1 MDTTKIESGVA
12 KAKELGYS
20 PEEIN
25 TFLKK
30 KGLFSPSLN
39 PTYTPEEK
47 KGGFLSNLVG
57 TTALGQRLGGLAYR
71 GTQTDSNISSAIQGN
86 QQIEQQVLQQ
96 IQKNKS
102 IGKDTSKLEQ
112 ALKDLQ
118 FSNAQTQQTSQDLR
132 SGGVT
137 NRQVVG
143 SAIQTAA
150 SAIPFSSLIGKSATA
165 LKPALG
171 SSVLGRGVNTVS
183 KLVKSPVAGAALEG
197 TLGGA
202 AYNFGGAVG
211 EGKSAYDTV
220 VDTAMGGVVG
230 GLGGAALA
238 GTLKGVGKLMN
249 PKEVG
254 TAEDIAGKILDDAD
268 KLFGNDANLKSAVLN
283 RELFGVEGDITKAP
297 RIEAFSDLADNL
309 AGRKVI
315 SLDNKRAAKTL
326 TGIKGT
332 TVGDGYQVAEQRMA
346 ELYKEIDK
354 GLKKSGGDFD
364 KQPIID
370 FINTKANDYTTSPQA
385 LRKLGFTIDKAGNLK
400 IQPRGLIERIM
411 KAGSVA
417 DIEKIITEELAPE
430 LQSIAQSGLNAP
442 SKSTLAGLRQAL
454 NETIDKHI
462 TSLGG
467 EYSSIKQKYGAYR
480 GLEDAFKQIITGGN
494 PQLADMID
502 TYGLSNIVAGRPIK
516 GSIISALNI
525 SKRFFNSDNATFRR
539 ILESAGEFN
548 KAKMNPIADAGAAA
562 AKAVPELPPPGIAPA
577 GEEAVKFMETLSDE
591 QKTMLQKL
599 LGEKKNLNSGFS
611 KLSTILTAAG
621 ITGVGAAGAAAA
633 RGKTETIDVEA
644 ARKAK
649 EVSPAKTEDADGVDI
664 RNGFIHSENRGAASS
679 SKDLYKE
686 VGVTGDLGKYQ
697 VKPQTLKEWSVPW
710 LGKTYKKEEF
720 LNDPKAQEEF
730 MNQFEA
736 VVKAYKLSPEDA
748 AVIWHK
754 GWGVLGDQKPR
765 SEKEKLLRQH
775 IEEKKKDP
783 NVQEYIRQFKIGLE
797 NVKI

>member
-1 MDTTKIESGVA
+1 MDTQKIESGVA
-12 KAKELGYS
+12 KAKQLGYTTD
-20 PEEIN
+20 EIN

-30 KGLFSPSLN
+30 KGMFSPSLN

-57 TTALGQRLGGLAYR
+57 TTALGQRLGGMAFR
-71 GTQTDSNISSAIQGN
+71 GTQTDSNVSSAIQGG
-86 QQIEQQVLQQ
+86 QQIEQRVIQQ

-102 IGKDTSKLEQ
+102 IGKDTTKLEQ

-137 NRQVVG
+137 NRQVAG

-150 SAIPFSSLIGKSATA
+150 SAIPFASLVGKSATA

-171 SSVLGRGVNTVS
+171 TSVLGRGVNTVS
-183 KLVKSPVAGAALEG
+183 KLAKGPVAGAALEG

-230 GLGGAALA
+230 GIGGAALA
-238 GTLKGVGKLMN
+238 GTLKGVGKLVT

-254 TAEDIAGKILDDAD
+254 TAESIAGKILDDAD

-283 RELFGVEGDITKAP
+283 KELFGVGGDITKAP

-309 AGRKVI
+309 AGRKVL

-370 FINTKANDYTTSPQA
+370 FINKKANDYTTSPQA
-385 LRKLGFTIDKAGNLK
+385 LRKLGFSIDKAGNLK
-400 IQPRGLIERIM
+400 IQPRGLIERII
-411 KAGSVA
+411 KAPSVA

-454 NETIDKHI
+454 NETIDNHI

-516 GSIISALNI
+516 GSIISGLNF
-525 SKRFFNSDNATFRR
+525 SKKFFNSDNATFRR
-539 ILESAGEFN
+539 ILESASEFN
-548 KAKMNPIADAGAAA
+548 KAKLAPVADAGAAA
-562 AKAVPELPPPGIAPA
+562 AKAVPELPPPGIAP
-577 GEEAVKFMETLSDE
+577 GGDEAAKFMETLSDE

-599 LGEKKNLNSGFS
+599 LGEKKNLSSGFS
-611 KLSTILTAAG
+611 TLSGILTAAG
-621 ITGVGAAGAAAA
+621 LTGATVGIANIPN
-633 RGKTETIDVEA
+633 KTTVDVEA
-644 ARKAK
+644 MRKETPK
-649 EVSPAKTEDADGVDI
+649 EVSPAKTNFKKEIAFRETGVVEGDKYKHKSKNK
-664 RNGFIHSENRGAASS
+664 NGT
-679 SKDLYKE
+679 Y
-686 VGVTGDLGKYQ
+686 DLGKYAANTE
-697 VKPQTLKEWSVPW
+697 TLKAYGDDF
-710 LGKTYKKEEF
+710 LGKNVTEKEF
-720 LNDPKAQEEF
+720 LASPDLQEKF
-730 MNQFEA
+730 FEGFLKHMENKSA
-736 VVKAYKLSPEDA
+736 RE
-748 AVIWHK
+748 
-754 GWGVLGDQKPR
+754 PR
-765 SEKEKLLRQH
+765 L
-775 IEEKKKDP
+775 KDP
-783 NVQEYIRQFKIGLE
+783 EFVMALWHRGFSDLTKERLDKLMSEEQTQKYLNNKPV
-797 NVKI
+797 V